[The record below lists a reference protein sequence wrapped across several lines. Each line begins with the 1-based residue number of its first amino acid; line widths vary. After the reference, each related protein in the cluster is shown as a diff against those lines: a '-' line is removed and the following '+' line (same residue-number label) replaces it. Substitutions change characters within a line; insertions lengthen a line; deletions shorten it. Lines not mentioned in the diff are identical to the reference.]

1 MEKRNLYKMN
11 KEFVLKSWN
20 LIKDAMNGNNGFIVK
35 CAIDEFIVKCAID
48 ELFHLIECDKMN
60 TLEDY
65 IAFKNEWYHQMKNK

>member
-1 MEKRNLYKMN
+1 METRNLDKMD

-20 LIKDAMNGNNGFIVK
+20 LIKDAMNGNNG
-35 CAIDEFIVKCAID
+35 FIVKCAID

>member
-1 MEKRNLYKMN
+1 MN

-20 LIKDAMNGNNGFIVK
+20 LIKDAMNPNNR
-35 CAIDEFIVKCAID
+35 FIVKCAID

-65 IAFKNEWYHQMKNK
+65 IAFKNEWYPQMKNK